1 MYKTKGISPI
11 KEEIKI
17 SHDISFLGNIIILLS
32 PHAELITVQSRV
44 VQDTNDM
51 IIDKPLLVYFFMFYV

>member
-11 KEEIKI
+11 KEEIQI

-51 IIDKPLLVYFFMFYV
+51 INLCWYIFLCFTYK